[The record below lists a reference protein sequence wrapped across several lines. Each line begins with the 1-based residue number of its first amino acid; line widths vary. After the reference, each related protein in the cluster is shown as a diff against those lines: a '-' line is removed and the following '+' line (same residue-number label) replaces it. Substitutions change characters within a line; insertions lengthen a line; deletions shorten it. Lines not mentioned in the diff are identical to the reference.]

1 MGFFGG
7 LGRGEWMR
15 GRQIFCFIEVYLSYS
30 NTHCKCKSKKK
41 KRTLII
47 QIFPQS
53 YAFLNSR
60 NHLKNEAKY

>member
-1 MGFFGG
+1 M
-7 LGRGEWMR
+7 
-15 GRQIFCFIEVYLSYS
+15 
-30 NTHCKCKSKKK
+30 HCKCKSKKK
-41 KRTLII
+41 KKRALII